1 MHSKN
6 VKNVKVKKIDY
17 KGKLYSC
24 EYISSDEVLS
34 KILKKT

>member
-17 KGKLYSC
+17 KGKLYSRVR
-24 EYISSDEVLS
+24 ISSDEVFS
-34 KILKKT
+34 KILKKP